1 MRQHPCIKSDNCSAQ
16 TPKITTVHKSKNPS
30 SPPTLTANTR
40 PSQYQS
46 PRYQIV
52 SSIGTSTILRNL
64 HHSPNC
70 QLKQANPSQHSR
82 LKNTWLVSSKAPKN
96 WVCRSL
102 DNDRLLRMIQTSVSI
117 GWPEPIWKQ
126 QRHKISSLLISLGH
140 SSPSLSCIRVK
151 IISHRSRRQ

>member
-1 MRQHPCIKSDNCSAQ
+1 VQRTNRPKSSVQLGGGARAYPRHRSYNRANVLDESRCTAVSHSNSLYLCSHIYILNRFFRHTQRFRTGRMRQHPCIKSDNCSAQ

-82 LKNTWLVSSKAPKN
+82 LKNT
-96 WVCRSL
+96 
-102 DNDRLLRMIQTSVSI
+102 
-117 GWPEPIWKQ
+117 
-126 QRHKISSLLISLGH
+126 
-140 SSPSLSCIRVK
+140 
-151 IISHRSRRQ
+151 